1 MEGAPAGGAT
11 LGAAAAAVTTGVVTA
26 GIGLGAGGVAWT
38 GGPAVG
44 GADLGTAAA
53 TVRVR
58 EGEAALAFC
67 ALRGRARFVVSSG
80 TATTRLAIRAGGG
93 GRLVPGDGERTD
105 ADADDDG
112 DGWGANGGGA
122 ESVQGL
128 KAGPASCPEG
138 AIGGVTAG
146 EALWDGGPPGSPRPE

>member
-1 MEGAPAGGAT
+1 
-11 LGAAAAAVTTGVVTA
+11 VVTA
-26 GIGLGAGGVAWT
+26 GIGLGAGGVDWT

-44 GADLGTAAA
+44 GADLGTSAA

-58 EGEAALAFC
+58 EGEATLAFC
-67 ALRGRARFVVSSG
+67 ALRGRALFVVSSG
-80 TATTRLAIRAGGG
+80 TATTRLAIREGGG
-93 GRLVPGDGERTD
+93 DRLVTGDGERTD

-112 DGWGANGGGA
+112 DGWGASGGGA

-138 AIGGVTAG
+138 AIGAVTAGAAAG
-146 EALWDGGPPGSPRPE
+146 EALWGGGPPGRPRPE